1 MKIQNFAIYHSLIL
15 IFASLSLPATANE
28 IDESRT
34 VKDPIT
40 ANSLQENQN
49 AQLLLSDAESD
60 SSVSDTEEILEI
72 NNTNIEYSLTPL
84 QLHPFDPMTVETA
97 NTLPEK
103 AFYTTYGANIFSTG
117 SQGAGTGLQV
127 FNGSIDYGINDNL
140 QIGLATSFFD
150 DTLSTRFNG
159 QRTNFGIFALAPR
172 IKYKFIDRENYDVAV
187 VGSVE
192 WLKVTSENGLFNGGD
207 LTSQD
212 NTLAGTIQ
220 VPFTY
225 SFDDVY
231 QWYLVG
237 GLSIFPDTINNGGDY
252 YGTFFNIGTGISF
265 KFAEQ
270 FGFFADINLPLG
282 PGGNSVN
289 TRGDIGKTPVWSAGF
304 NYLHSPAVGVD
315 LSITNRLGSTPATRL
330 LAFPP
335 DGGNVG
341 VGLNVRYTPDIFA
354 DYAPSFGD
362 TAMNPLTDRDKQ
374 LLFDGFILTTPNTIN
389 KGTFSL
395 DTGLSPNYNIQLGY
409 GLSNNAQLEFTGQQL
424 ASNDEPIGDSMKLGA
439 ATKLNFLSQANGDPF
454 SFGIRGAFG
463 EASDI
468 GDGVG
473 SFSAEAAFSYSAN
486 ENISLFF
493 NPKAGLFGDNRI
505 LGAGFGVNFQPVPG
519 LQFIGE
525 VTPMISNDPTVWA
538 AGARYMPPKTNFGIG
553 VYGSNAAGSTNISNV
568 IRQKDNNVSVGFN
581 VMWLLGNN

>member
-1 MKIQNFAIYHSLIL
+1 MKIKNIAPYNCLALIISSLYI
-15 IFASLSLPATANE
+15 PANAGE
-28 IDESRT
+28 MEESIT
-34 VKDPIT
+34 VKNPTT
-40 ANSLQENQN
+40 ANSLQDSQN
-49 AQLLLSDAESD
+49 AQLLLSDSESYSETAQTQD
-60 SSVSDTEEILEI
+60 ILDE
-72 NNTNIEYSLTPL
+72 NNTTIEYTLTPL
-84 QLHPFDPMTVETA
+84 QLTPFDPMTVETA
-97 NTLPEK
+97 NTLPQG

-117 SQGAGTGLQV
+117 SEGAGTGLQV
-127 FNGSIDYGINDNL
+127 YNGSIDYGINKDL
-140 QIGLATSFFD
+140 QIGVALSFFD
-150 DTLSTRFNG
+150 DILSTRFNG
-159 QRTNFGIFALAPR
+159 RQTDFGFFSLAPR
-172 IKYKFIDRENYDVAV
+172 IKYKFIDKDNYDVAV
-187 VGSVE
+187 IGSLE

-207 LTSQD
+207 RSSQD

-231 QWYLVG
+231 QWHVVG
-237 GLSIFPDTINNGGDY
+237 GLSVFPDTVNNGGDF

-270 FGFFADINLPLG
+270 FGFFADVNVPLG

-289 TRGDIGKTPVWSAGF
+289 TRGDIGKSVVWSAGL

-354 DYAPSFGD
+354 NYAPNFGD
-362 TAMNPLTDRDKQ
+362 TPMTPLTNRDKQ
-374 LLFDGFILTTPNTIN
+374 LLFDGFILTTPNTIRQ
-389 KGTFSL
+389 GTFSL
-395 DTGLSPNYNIQLGY
+395 DTGLSPNYNFQLGY
-409 GLSNNAQLEFTGQQL
+409 GLSNNAQLEFTGQQI
-424 ASNDEPIGDSMKLGA
+424 ADTDEPIGNSFKLGA
-439 ATKLNFLSQANGDPF
+439 ATKLNFLNQANGDLF

-463 EASDI
+463 ESSDA

-473 SFSAEAAFSYSAN
+473 SFSAEAAFTYSAN
-486 ENISLFF
+486 DNIALFF

-505 LGAGFGVNFQPVPG
+505 LGAGLGVNFQPFPG

-525 VTPMISNDPTVWA
+525 VTPMVSNDPTVWA